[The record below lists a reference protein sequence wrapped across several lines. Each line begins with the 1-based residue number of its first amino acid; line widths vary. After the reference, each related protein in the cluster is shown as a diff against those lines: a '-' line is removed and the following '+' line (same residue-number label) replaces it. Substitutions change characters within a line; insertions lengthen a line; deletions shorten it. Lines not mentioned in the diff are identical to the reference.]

1 MKKGQS
7 LEEHELFSAM
17 PPLEALKMLCSLMTL
32 KAFEIKIIGISRAHS
47 YGKSRRP
54 VYTNLPPGREQ
65 EVCKAVEDNVRN
77 SRCQFMSGR
86 KPTVSW

>member
-1 MKKGQS
+1 MKKKGQS

-65 EVCKAVEDNVRN
+65 PGKCAKLLKTMYGIQDASSCLVGNL
-77 SRCQFMSGR
+77 Q
-86 KPTVSW
+86 